1 MHKKNLLIL
10 LTMAEF
16 KICEQCNSLV
26 EYKPET
32 QYEGG
37 ISYTVF
43 KCPKCNYIKKSNI
56 NHIHYGMDGKK

>member
-1 MHKKNLLIL
+1 
-10 LTMAEF
+10 MAEF